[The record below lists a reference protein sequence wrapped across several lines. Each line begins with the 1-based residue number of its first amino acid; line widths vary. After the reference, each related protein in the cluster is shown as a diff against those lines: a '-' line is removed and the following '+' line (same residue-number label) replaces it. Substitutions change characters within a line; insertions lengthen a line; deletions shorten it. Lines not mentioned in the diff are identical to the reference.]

1 MKLSEQKQLDIL
13 NAAEQLFYVH
23 GVEHTSM
30 DNIAKAANVSK
41 RTVYNHFE
49 TKEVL
54 FYAIMERMKCS
65 LEGTEAV
72 AYNPS
77 QSIKLQLMRIAEKEV
92 QLLTSDKFLIGA
104 KIAFVQMLQQPDLA
118 KQLSGSKVGCH
129 VYLEDFLSAACQDKQ
144 LVIDDFILAV
154 QQFVYQLKSH
164 IFYPRLYG
172 FDIPSAQQ
180 ERYLIEQTVDLFL
193 ARYQAR

>member
-13 NAAEQLFYVH
+13 NAAEQLFFKH

-30 DNIAKAANVSK
+30 DSIAKAANVSK

-65 LEGTEAV
+65 LEGTEVV
-72 AYNPS
+72 AFEPNQP
-77 QSIKLQLMRIAEKEV
+77 IKIQLMRIAEKEA
-92 QLLTSDKFLIGA
+92 QLLTSERFLVGA
-104 KIAFVQMLQQPDLA
+104 KIAFVQMLQDPDLA

-129 VYLEDFLSAACQDKQ
+129 VYLEDFLRAACKDQQ
-144 LVIDDFILAV
+144 LVIEDLTLAV

-172 FDIPSAQQ
+172 FDIPTPQQ
-180 ERYLIEQTVDLFL
+180 ESYLIEQTVSLFL
-193 ARYQAR
+193 ARYQAN